1 MATQRTSS
9 AGTGSE
15 IVLGYDGTDGAKAA
29 LGEAAKLA
37 KELGAEL
44 VIAFAYHSSPL
55 GGEVKDL
62 HDALVER
69 GQTVTGE
76 ALAAAQA
83 SGATA
88 RAELVHGHPAPAL
101 VEVAERLSA
110 RMIVVG
116 SYGESPLKGA
126 LIGSTPHR
134 LIQVSSVPVLVVRA

>member
-1 MATQRTSS
+1 MA
-9 AGTGSE
+9 GE

-37 KELGAEL
+37 KELGDEL

-62 HDALVER
+62 HDALIER
-69 GQTVTGE
+69 GQTVTAE
-76 ALAAAQA
+76 AIAVARAA
-83 SGATA
+83 GATA
-88 RAELVHGHPAPAL
+88 RAELVHGHPAPAM
-101 VEVAERLSA
+101 VETAERLGA

-134 LIQVSSVPVLVVRA
+134 LIQVSPVPVLVVRA